1 MKLKIYNKDVEKRK
15 ERSLFTHIPIFG
27 SDAEERKTV
36 AFDS

>member
-1 MKLKIYNKDVEKRK
+1 MWKKKKQEAN
-15 ERSLFTHIPIFG
+15 THIPIFD

>member
-1 MKLKIYNKDVEKRK
+1 MNLKIYYKDVEKK
-15 ERSLFTHIPIFG
+15 KKQEANTHIPIFD